1 MKNTNK
7 KATNNTK
14 KRFFSTKFKIIF
26 GIIIIL
32 IIIILGILLWF
43 SNENPNNTKDI
54 NDTISENITQQ
65 WNSDAKLIDDRLS
78 EDYPIMYVVSPYII
92 DDYVAVTSMCIYN
105 NGKYI
110 TSYYVTDTLDTY
122 LKESVKQDAFVEL
135 LKDNYA
141 TNIET
146 EVANLLTD
154 DYEPSDVRN
163 AYIQQ
168 YSIEDF
174 SLKTE
179 TDLSETDSTIIDFYG
194 VTYDIQDDGT
204 ISAYAHKYYSESGAT
219 TKQIIDNN
227 GNLVLEW
234 FFSSQ
239 KNEISNS

>member
-1 MKNTNK
+1 MKDTNK
-7 KATNNTK
+7 KAINNTK
-14 KRFFSTKFKIIF
+14 KRFFSTKVKIIF
-26 GIIIIL
+26 GIIFVIV
-32 IIIILGILLWF
+32 ILGILLWF
-43 SNENPNNTKDI
+43 SDKNPNNTKDV
-54 NDTISENITQQ
+54 NDVISENITQQ

-78 EDYPIMYVVSPYII
+78 EDYPIMYVVSPSIV
-92 DDYVAVTSMCIYN
+92 DDYVTVTSMCIYN

-122 LKESVKQDAFVEL
+122 LKESVKQDAFVDL
-135 LKDNYA
+135 LKDNYK
-141 TNIET
+141 TNVET

-154 DYEPSDVRN
+154 DYTPSDVRN

-179 TDLSETDSTIIDFYG
+179 IDLSVTDSTTIDFYG
-194 VTYDIQDDGT
+194 VTYDVDDDGN
-204 ISAYAHKYYSESGAT
+204 ISAHAHKYYSESSGT

-239 KNEISNS
+239 KNEISES